1 MGARAVLDGL
11 VGPRMAPMLPGSAT
25 GVSVDSIGGAARR
38 WPFALILLCVEV
50 SMLIWLCLR
59 NLKHNL
65 DKYLLAV
72 LGIGLSVLLVS
83 ATLAGISAAKRAGLQ
98 PIRHMIGG
106 DLAIVSGDLQLVPM
120 AAGNGL
126 SLSDSSLK
134 LFHPT
139 GLLKKLAG
147 YKVTQTAFVPVYCKR
162 SKQVITLC
170 ARSVVP
176 DPGPIPTITVGKP
189 LGPSDNGQP
198 HILRTPGS
206 VDLGPVGSYF
216 SVRIPRFDPKA
227 HTYDLASGADYDLKV
242 VGSADTGWGLGTPIV
257 PMDFISRVT
266 GSEDVVW
273 LGVEVNDYSK
283 LDEMARQIQSLLPEY
298 TVLTSE
304 QVYERIDRSGAEI
317 RKATASITA
326 LVIALGCVAVINTF
340 LLLTQ
345 MRRREIAMLKV
356 LGFRPSEIAAAFVI
370 EGLAVNCIGASIG
383 YFAGGLWPVL
393 MGVAPSYS
401 LATYGWL
408 MALVVAVTVL
418 SLIFPAIWSLRYSA
432 LEVMRNV

>member
-1 MGARAVLDGL
+1 
-11 VGPRMAPMLPGSAT
+11 ML
-25 GVSVDSIGGAARR
+25 
-38 WPFALILLCVEV
+38 L
-50 SMLIWLCLR
+50 WLCLR
-59 NLKHNL
+59 NVKHNL

-83 ATLAGISAAKRAGLQ
+83 ATLAGIAAAKRAGLQ

-106 DLAIVSGDLQLVPM
+106 DLAILPGDLQLSPM

-126 SLSDSSLK
+126 SLSDSSLSP
-134 LFHPT
+134 FHPAE
-139 GLLKKLAG
+139 LLAKLTG
-147 YKVTQTAFVPVYCKR
+147 YKVTQTAFVPVYSKR
-162 SKQVITLC
+162 SKQVIILC

-176 DPGPIPTITVGKP
+176 DPGPIPTTTIGKP
-189 LGPSDNGQP
+189 LGPSDDGKP
-198 HILRTPGS
+198 HILRTPGCI
-206 VDLGPVGSYF
+206 DLGPVGSYF
-216 SVRIPRFDPKA
+216 SVRIPKFDPKTK
-227 HTYDLASGADYDLKV
+227 TYDLASGVDYNLQV
-242 VGSADTGWGLGTPIV
+242 VGSAETGWGLGTPLV
-257 PMDFISRVT
+257 PLSFISQAT

-283 LDEMARQIQSLLPEY
+283 LDEVARQIQSLVPSY

-317 RKATASITA
+317 RQATASITT

-345 MRRREIAMLKV
+345 MRRREIALLKV
-356 LGFRPSEIAAAFVI
+356 LGLRPSEIAAVFLI
-370 EGLAVNCIGASIG
+370 EGLAINCAGASIG

-401 LATYGWL
+401 LVAYSWL
-408 MALVVAVTVL
+408 IALVVVITIL
-418 SLIFPAIWSLRYSA
+418 SLVFPATWAARYSA
-432 LEVMRNV
+432 MEVMRNV